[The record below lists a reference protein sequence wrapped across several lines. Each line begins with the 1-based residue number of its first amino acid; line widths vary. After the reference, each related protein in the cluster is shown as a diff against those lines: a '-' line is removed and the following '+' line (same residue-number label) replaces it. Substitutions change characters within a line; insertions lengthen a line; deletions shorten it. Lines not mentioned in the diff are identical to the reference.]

1 MDREEILAKSRA
13 ENRKKDEREKH
24 LTMIG
29 RNAAWWVGGI
39 MLILLKE
46 WADSEAVRQVSG
58 AIFSA
63 MVSVNGFVYC
73 ASREEEGRK
82 YTVYALLWG
91 VMLLWSV
98 VRFIKYL
105 GLV

>member
-1 MDREEILAKSRA
+1 MNRDEILAKSRA
-13 ENRKKDEREKH
+13 ENEKKDEREKH

-39 MLILLKE
+39 MLIFLKE

-58 AIFSA
+58 AIFWA
-63 MVSVNGFVYC
+63 MVSANGIAYC
-73 ASREEEGRK
+73 AAREEEGRK
-82 YTVYALLWG
+82 YTVYALLHG
-91 VMLLWSV
+91 ALFLWSV
-98 VRFIKYL
+98 IRFVKYL